1 MKEFLA
7 VFIGGGIGSL
17 ARYGIS
23 KGMSDYSLSFPFA
36 TLLANILSCFVAGM
50 VISFIE
56 LKFIS
61 NPTIKIFLLAGFCGG
76 FSTFSSIIRESLLM
90 MEENRAGPMLLYN
103 LLSIILGLVAILSGI
118 WLGKIFVR

>member
-23 KGMSDYSLSFPFA
+23 KGMSDYSLTFPFA
-36 TLLANILSCFVAGM
+36 TLLANILSCFIAGM

-56 LKFIS
+56 QKYIS
-61 NPTIKIFLLAGFCGG
+61 HPTIKVFLLVGFCGG
-76 FSTFSSIIRESLLM
+76 FSTFSALIRESLLM
-90 MEENRAGPMLLYN
+90 MEEDRAGPMILYN
-103 LLSIILGLVAILSGI
+103 LLSIILGLVSIFSGV
-118 WLGKIFVR
+118 WLGKIVVR

>member
-23 KGMSDYSLSFPFA
+23 KGMSDYSFSFPFA
-36 TLLANILSCFVAGM
+36 TLLANILSCFVAGL

-61 NPTIKIFLLAGFCGG
+61 NPTIKIFLLVGFCGG

-103 LLSIILGLVAILSGI
+103 LLSIILGLVSILSGV
-118 WLGKIFVR
+118 WLGKIFMR